1 MRKAVHVT
9 WPENETP
16 AKLKRIFPQCVLR
29 MPGGLGACAR
39 PGIVLAQQVEQAP
52 VSQLQRL
59 VGFALFVDQ
68 QRKADSGLVAEGV
81 GVGAIAKTDRGQAS
95 SSFSKGLLV
104 RAQLRDVFAAETS
117 TVVPQEDD
125 PHRLLQP

>member
-16 AKLKRIFPQCVLR
+16 AKLKRIFSQWVLR

-39 PGIVLAQQVEQAP
+39 PGIVLAQQVEQARVP
-52 VSQLQRL
+52 QLQRL
-59 VGFALFVDQ
+59 VGFAFFVHQ
-68 QRKADSGLVAEGV
+68 QRKADSAFVAEGA
-81 GVGAIAKTDRGQAS
+81 GVGAIAKPYRGQAS
-95 SSFSKGLLV
+95 SAFSKCLFV
-104 RAQLRDVFAAETS
+104 RAQLRDLFAAENS

-125 PHRLLQP
+125 HRRLL

>member
-9 WPENETP
+9 WPEDETP
-16 AKLKRIFPQCVLR
+16 AKLKWIFAQLMLR

-39 PGIVLAQQVEQAP
+39 PGIVLAQQVEQAR

-59 VGFALFVDQ
+59 VGFAPCVHQ
-68 QRKADSGLVAEGV
+68 QWKADSGPVAEGA
-81 GVGAIAKTDRGQAS
+81 GIGAIAKADRGQAG
-95 SSFSKGLLV
+95 SSFSKCPFI
-104 RAQLRDVFAAETS
+104 RAQLRDVFAAENS

-125 PHRLLQP
+125 HRRLLEP